1 MGPAPEQLQRQLL
14 VRSLRHHHEAQ
25 PLRLFQHFLHR
36 IGRMFS
42 QSRFKNENFGAE
54 FLGRSNGLGQGL
66 GLTDNA
72 NVILDRKNL
81 AQPGAED
88 RLRVGHNHTYELLP
102 VLHLR
107 RSHSRISRAKGRACH
122 WFTFV
127 AHQRRSNRYSSI
139 TRPTPRLPPCS
150 SLRTTRPWH
159 STFTSASAPTTSA
172 GREMVKSTLEPI
184 GMSTS

>member
-1 MGPAPEQLQRQLL
+1 
-14 VRSLRHHHEAQ
+14 
-25 PLRLFQHFLHR
+25 LHR
-36 IGRMFS
+36 VGRMIG

-54 FLGRSNGLGQGL
+54 FLCRGNCLRQGFR
-66 GLTDNA
+66 LTDDA
-72 NVILDRKNL
+72 NVIFDRKNL
-81 AQPGAED
+81 AQSGAED
-88 RLRVGHNHTYELLP
+88 GLRISHNHTYELLP

-122 WFTFV
+122 RFPF
-127 AHQRRSNRYSSI
+127 AALQRRSNRYSSI
-139 TRPTPRLPPCS
+139 TRPTPRLPSIS

-184 GMSTS
+184 GISTS